1 MKRLKNWILRTVA
14 AVSGALFMLQAGHAQ
29 AQQKEVSVGFI
40 SIIGPFSAA
49 VAMGDFEKGTGYKI
63 KWRQFDSGAMVATAL
78 ASGDIQ
84 IGVIGS
90 SPVTAAVSRGVDIEL
105 FWIQGDI
112 NDAEALVVRNGSGI
126 EKPADLKGK
135 KFATP
140 FVSTAHYH
148 AMFALEVLGVDAA
161 GVQMINMQPPAI
173 YAAWERGDID
183 AAYVWDPAL
192 ARIKKTGKV
201 LIASGELNRK
211 GKVIFDGV
219 AVNKKWGEA
228 NEAFMARFVKVAAD
242 ADAAYRRNPKAWT
255 PDSPHVQANVKLLK
269 AEAEDVGPG
278 VALYSYPSMAEQA
291 SATWLGGGANGGAAK
306 AMRATAD
313 FLKAQGRV
321 ETIAPD
327 YSKFVTSR
335 YVEAAMKL
343 T

>member
-1 MKRLKNWILRTVA
+1 MKDLKTWVSRTLA
-14 AVSGALFMLQAGHAQ
+14 AAAGAMLMAHAAPGL
-29 AQQKEVSVGFI
+29 AQQNEVTIGYI
-40 SIIGPFSAA
+40 SIVGPFSAA
-49 VAMGDFEKGTGYKI
+49 IAMGDFEKGTGYKI
-63 KWRQFDSGAMVATAL
+63 KWRQFDSGALVATAM

-84 IGVIGS
+84 VGVIGS
-90 SPVTAAVSRGVDIEL
+90 SPVTAAVSRGVDIQL
-105 FWIQGDI
+105 FWIHGDI

-161 GVQMINMQPPAI
+161 SVQMMNMQPPAI

-219 AVNKKWGEA
+219 AVNRKWGEA
-228 NEAFMARFVKVAAD
+228 NEAFMAKFVKVAAD
-242 ADAAYRRNPKAWT
+242 SDAAYRRNPKAWT
-255 PDSPHVQANVKLLK
+255 PDSPHVKANVKLLG
-269 AEAEDVGPG
+269 AEADDVGPG
-278 VALYSYPSMAEQA
+278 VALYSYPSLAEQA
-291 SATWLGGGANGGAAK
+291 SPAWLGGGANSGAAK
-306 AMRATAD
+306 AMRATAE
-313 FLKAQGRV
+313 FLKTQGRV

-327 YSKFVTSR
+327 YGKFVTSR

-343 T
+343 K